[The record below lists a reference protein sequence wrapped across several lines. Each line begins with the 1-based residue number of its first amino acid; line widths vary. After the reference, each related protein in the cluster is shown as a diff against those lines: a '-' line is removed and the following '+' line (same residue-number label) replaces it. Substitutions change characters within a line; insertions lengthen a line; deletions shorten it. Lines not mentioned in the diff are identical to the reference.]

1 MKNSNEL
8 QVVKIP
14 NQPLYRY
21 MSIKGLD
28 RILSTQSIGLHRIN
42 KFEDTNEYY
51 IKKYNDEINKIFYI
65 IY

>member
-21 MSIKGLD
+21 MSIKRLD
-28 RILSTQSIGLHRIN
+28 EILKNQSIRLHRIN
-42 KFEDTNEYY
+42 KFEDIDEYY
-51 IKKYNDEINKIFYI
+51 IKKYNDEINKILYI
-65 IY
+65 DR